1 MKRHY
6 KPLPILSENEI
17 ERIMSDGSIE
27 ELIILPLTIGE
38 NHTQWK
44 FAQDLC
50 IKLSE
55 HPDSRV
61 KANAILGLAY
71 VARTK
76 GKLEKHIIKPI
87 LLKALREE
95 KEYKWRIKDALED
108 INLFMGWNIGEKHV
122 FESVEIIECQT
133 K

>member
-1 MKRHY
+1 MKRIY

-17 ERIMSDGSIE
+17 KRIMSDGSIE
-27 ELIILPLTIGE
+27 ELIILPLSIGE
-38 NHTQWK
+38 NYPKWK

-50 IKLSE
+50 VKLYE
-55 HPDSRV
+55 YPDPRV
-61 KANAILGLAY
+61 KANAILGLSY

-95 KEYKWRIKDALED
+95 KEYEWRIIDALED
-108 INLFMGWNIGEKHV
+108 INLFMGWNISKKACSRE
-122 FESVEIIECQT
+122 ELE
-133 K
+133 